1 MDEQDQQQRASEAL
15 ATVRAHQ
22 ERTRRAARLPWWVYA
37 AMFVLTAAGTAATD
51 FVSLS
56 GAKLIAILVLVVLV
70 VVLVTSIADRSALF
84 SKVRGVQPR
93 QQFIPWVFGVVL
105 IVAGLGAW
113 LVSRYGNG
121 FVGHVADAVGLRD
134 YPHTV
139 AGILW
144 GAAFTALFALTQLLI
159 TASQRRT
166 NR

>member
-1 MDEQDQQQRASEAL
+1 VDEQDQRRQATEAL
-15 ATVRAHQ
+15 ATVQAHQ

-37 AMFVLTAAGTAATD
+37 AMFVLTAAGTAASD

-56 GAKLIAILVLVVLV
+56 GSKLIAVLVLVVLV
-70 VVLVTSIADRSALF
+70 VVLVTSIVERSALF

-105 IVAGLGAW
+105 VIAGLGAW
-113 LVSRYGNG
+113 LISRYGNG
-121 FVGHVADAVGLRD
+121 FVSDIAGAVGLRD

-144 GAAFTALFALTQLLI
+144 GAAFTALFALTRLLI
-159 TASQRRT
+159 TASPRRT